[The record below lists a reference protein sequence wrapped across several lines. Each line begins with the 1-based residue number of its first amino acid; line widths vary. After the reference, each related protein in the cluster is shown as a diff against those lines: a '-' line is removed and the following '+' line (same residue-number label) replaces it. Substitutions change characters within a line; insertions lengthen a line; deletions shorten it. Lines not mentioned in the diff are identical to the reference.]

1 MIKLVYCVRRRA
13 DVSREEFFRYWLEN
27 HGALFT
33 GLARTLRG
41 RRYVQSHATE
51 IEANK
56 KLDGGRGMGEPFD
69 GITEVWWDSLEDL
82 MQAMD
87 TPEGREAAEQLQAD
101 EAKFVDFSESRL
113 MLTEEHEVF
122 DFTS

>member
-1 MIKLVYCVRRRA
+1 MIKLVYCIRRRG

-33 GLARTLRG
+33 GVARTLRG

-51 IEANK
+51 PEATEALSK
-56 KLDGGRGMGEPFD
+56 SRGMGEPFD

-87 TPEGREAAEQLQAD
+87 TPEGREAARQLETD
-101 EAKFVDFSESRL
+101 EANFVDFSQSRL

>member
-33 GLARTLRG
+33 GVARTLRG

-51 IEANK
+51 LEATE

-87 TPEGREAAEQLQAD
+87 TPAGRDAAQQLQTD
-101 EAKFVDFSESRL
+101 EAKFVDFSQSRM